1 VFKLEEADMGID
13 SAALDRDV
21 ALRLRAEDFYAEY
34 AHTIDD
40 DRLEDWPALFT
51 ENGTYRVTTRENFDS
66 GLPLALIYCD
76 GRGMMEDRISALRT
90 ANIYEPHVYCHSTSA
105 LRVLGI
111 LGGEIRARANFMV
124 LRTMAEGDMA
134 IFASGRY
141 FDRLVE
147 EGGRLKFRERIA
159 VLDSRQV
166 DTLLV
171 VPL

>member
-1 VFKLEEADMGID
+1 MSVD
-13 SAALDRDV
+13 AAMLDRDM
-21 ALRLRAEDFYAEY
+21 ALRLRVEDFYAEY

-40 DRLEDWPALFT
+40 DRLEDWPGLFT
-51 ENGTYRVTTRENFDS
+51 QNGTYRVTTRENFDS

-90 ANIYEPHVYCHSTSA
+90 ANIYEPHVYCHNTSA
-105 LRVLGI
+105 LRLLGTS
-111 LGGEIRARANFMV
+111 GGEIRARANFAIF
-124 LRTMAEGDMA
+124 RTMAEGDTS
-134 IFASGRY
+134 IFACGRY

-147 EGGRLKFRERIA
+147 EEGRLKFRERLA

>member
-1 VFKLEEADMGID
+1 MRID
-13 SAALDRDV
+13 SAALDHDL
-21 ALRLRAEDFYAEY
+21 ALRLRVEDFYAEY

-40 DRLEDWPALFT
+40 DRLEDWPGLFT
-51 ENGTYRVTTRENFDS
+51 ENGAYRVTTRENFDS

-90 ANIYEPHVYCHSTSA
+90 ANIYEPHVYCHATSA
-105 LRVLGI
+105 LRVLGTS
-111 LGGEIRARANFMV
+111 GGEIRARANFTV
-124 LRTMAEGDMA
+124 LRTMSEGDMA
-134 IFASGRY
+134 IFACGRY

-147 EGGRLKFRERIA
+147 EDGRLKLRERLA

>member
-1 VFKLEEADMGID
+1 MTID
-13 SAALDRDV
+13 STQLDHDL
-21 ALRLRAEDFYAEY
+21 ALRLRLEGFYAEY

-40 DRLEDWPALFT
+40 DRLEDWPGLFT
-51 ENGTYRVTTRENFDS
+51 EDGIYRVTTRENFDC

-90 ANIYEPHVYCHSTSA
+90 ANIYEPHVYCHGMSA
-105 LRVLGI
+105 LRVLGAA
-111 LGGEIRARANFMV
+111 GGEIRARANFTV
-124 LRTMAEGDMA
+124 LRTMIEGDTA
-134 IFASGRY
+134 IFACGRY

-147 EGGRLKFRERIA
+147 DGGRLKLRERVV

>member
-1 VFKLEEADMGID
+1 MTTDTM
-13 SAALDRDV
+13 SLDRDL
-21 ALRLRAEDFYAEY
+21 ALRLRVEDFCAEY

-40 DRLEDWPALFT
+40 DRLEDWPGLFT
-51 ENGTYRVTTRENFDS
+51 ANGIYRVTTRENFDA
-66 GLPLALIYCD
+66 GLPLAMIYCD

-90 ANIYEPHVYCHSTSA
+90 ANIYEPHVYCHMTSA
-105 LRVLGI
+105 VRVLGRS
-111 LGGEIRARANFMV
+111 GGDIRARANFAV
-124 LRTMAEGDMA
+124 LRTMPEGDMSV
-134 IFASGRY
+134 FACGRY

-147 EGGRLKFRERIA
+147 EDGRVRLRERVV

>member
-1 VFKLEEADMGID
+1 MTID
-13 SAALDRDV
+13 SAALDRDL
-21 ALRLRAEDFYAEY
+21 ALRLRVADFHAEY

-40 DRLEDWPALFT
+40 DRLEDWPGLFT

-105 LRVLGI
+105 LRVLDI
-111 LGGEIRARANFMV
+111 SGGEIRARANFAI
-124 LRTMAEGDMA
+124 LRTMSEGDVA
-134 IFASGRY
+134 IFACGRY

-147 EGGRLKFRERIA
+147 AGGRLKLRERLA

-171 VPL
+171 IPL

>member
-1 VFKLEEADMGID
+1 MRND
-13 SAALDRDV
+13 SPVLDYDL
-21 ALRLRAEDFYAEY
+21 ALRLRVEDFYAEY

-40 DRLEDWPALFT
+40 DRLEDWPGLFT
-51 ENGTYRVTTRENFDS
+51 EDGTYRVTTRENFDS

-90 ANIYEPHVYCHSTSA
+90 ANIYEPHVYCHSMSA
-105 LRVLGI
+105 LRVLGAS
-111 LGGEIRARANFMV
+111 GGEIRTRANFMV
-124 LRTMAEGDMA
+124 LRTMSEGDMA
-134 IFASGRY
+134 IFACGRY
-141 FDRLVE
+141 FDRLIE
-147 EGGRLKFRERIA
+147 KDGRLKLRARLA